1 MPPTVGKSLLQ
12 LKQMYF
18 HLIEQIEVNNNQ
30 EQHQTA
36 LQMQQLN
43 SMVTELEVQN
53 QKFQMQAS
61 ESRNSQK

>member
-1 MPPTVGKSLLQ
+1 
-12 LKQMYF
+12 MYF